1 MTQNINKTQFYDK
14 IRGKDLFEEP
24 QIGDFSF
31 SQGNLFMHNTV
42 YITHSEEVRQL
53 LLSKITMLC
62 HHTWQTK
69 WQINKKSIFC
79 TCLVIDIKMSQ

>member
-1 MTQNINKTQFYDK
+1 MTQDINKTQFYDK

-31 SQGNLFMHNTV
+31 FQGNLFMHNTV

-62 HHTWQTK
+62 HPTWQTK

>member
-1 MTQNINKTQFYDK
+1 MTQDINKTQFYDK

-31 SQGNLFMHNTV
+31 SQANLFMHNTV

-69 WQINKKSIFC
+69 YQINKKSIFVHA
-79 TCLVIDIKMSQ
+79 LLLIKMSQ